1 MYEAE
6 ANHALSLDSAAATLL
21 ANRKKKRLED
31 GTIRGYGELHCGEKR
46 GAFRRM
52 APTPFCWCTKTLER
66 RWVLFFLV
74 TMGGHMSIRLCRS
87 ADRLL

>member
-31 GTIRGYGELHCGEKR
+31 EELDRRGQALVDEWVSERHGDDPLRKR
-46 GAFRRM
+46 EYTVRTVDARKGA
-52 APTPFCWCTKTLER
+52 
-66 RWVLFFLV
+66 VDLF
-74 TMGGHMSIRLCRS
+74 
-87 ADRLL
+87 